1 MDFHKIKLNKYN
13 YNLYLSLIYIL
24 WILSILSYVFL
35 DDFIKAGSLNN
46 GVKFGS
52 DSKFYLREA
61 AGILSGEVSILDYK
75 STFGYILF
83 LIPFIYFDIPLVLI
97 VFFQLFLTAVS
108 AWCLYKISSKF
119 FCKLSGV
126 ICVALF
132 LLYFPLQIRNFYI
145 LTEMLF
151 IDISIIL
158 TYFIVYFKRTY
169 LPITIFLI
177 FALISIRPNG
187 ILFLFSILTCFFF
200 FFLYYKKYLYLSA
213 YSILLLISIFPIINL
228 LDSYMADNDLMHG
241 IQEKGIIWGWSF
253 EHNQICENTGVPCLE
268 IEFINH
274 DYQNNV
280 FDIFRFISIN
290 FIEFFKIFLLKI
302 FWLLA
307 RVRPYYS
314 DLHNYY
320 ILIFNIVFYPS
331 FIYGFIK
338 RPKNNF
344 SVNVIM
350 FFILFS
356 SILVCLTFADWSGRF
371 SLYFLPLIMIF
382 SSYGVLFFAR
392 SIIQNVMSYKS

>member
-1 MDFHKIKLNKYN
+1 MDFHKIKLNN
-13 YNLYLSLIYIL
+13 YNLYLFFIYVFWIISLI
-24 WILSILSYVFL
+24 SYFLL

-52 DSKFYLREA
+52 DTKFYFRQVNEILNGEA
-61 AGILSGEVSILDYK
+61 SILDYK
-75 STFGYILF
+75 SKLGYISF
-83 LIPFIYFDIPLVLI
+83 LIPFIYFNIPLVII
-97 VFFQLFLTAVS
+97 VFFQLFLTAIS

-151 IDISIIL
+151 IDITIIL

-169 LPITIFLI
+169 LPIIIFLI
-177 FALISIRPNG
+177 IALISIRPNG
-187 ILFLFSILTCFFF
+187 ILFLFSILTSIF
-200 FFLYYKKYLYLSA
+200 FFLIRCKKYLSFSA
-213 YSILLLISIFPIINL
+213 LLTVFIVLTFPLISLLNSYIADLNLINSL
-228 LDSYMADNDLMHG
+228 ST
-241 IQEKGIIWGWSF
+241 KGIIWGWSF

-274 DYQNNV
+274 NYQNNI
-280 FDIFRFISIN
+280 FDIFKFIFVN
-290 FIEFFKIFLLKI
+290 FTEFSKVFLLKI

-307 RVRPYYS
+307 RARPFYS

-320 ILIFNIVFYPS
+320 IVIYNIVLYS
-331 FIYGFIK
+331 GFIIGFIK
-338 RPKNNF
+338 RPKKNF
-344 SVNVIM
+344 SVYIVMIY
-350 FFILFS
+350 ILFS
-356 SILVCLTFADWSGRF
+356 MILVGLTFADWSGRF

-382 SSYGVLFFAR
+382 SSYGILVSIKLIFNLVLK
-392 SIIQNVMSYKS
+392 NKSS